1 VFRRFITAANI
12 FTQICFPPNISGGLE
27 TAANPSCS
35 TFYIPLRFRRFK
47 TAANPEKT
55 AANFILYYLNAGY
68 VSDGKNRRKWPKTA
82 ANGSVGSWPPQILA
96 GKKGNSC
103 SVNNVPTDLQK
114 FEIETIWTWAFTSIT
129 TPNHLLDL
137 LDRKR

>member
-96 GKKGNSC
+96 GTKGNSC
-103 SVNNVPTDLQK
+103 SDCACAKNVVY
-114 FEIETIWTWAFTSIT
+114 ESIADMQLSLT
-129 TPNHLLDL
+129 NMSENSH
-137 LDRKR
+137 